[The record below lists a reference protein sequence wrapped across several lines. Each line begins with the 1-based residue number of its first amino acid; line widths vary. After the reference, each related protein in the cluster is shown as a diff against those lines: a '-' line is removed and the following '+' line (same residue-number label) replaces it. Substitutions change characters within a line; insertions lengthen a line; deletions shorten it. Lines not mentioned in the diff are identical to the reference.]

1 MGEVRALKAG
11 AIRNGYIIVSLAL
24 DGNSNEKSTKSGRIR
39 YCPIPEQLE
48 KELLRY
54 ARKSDDWIFT
64 LNGIKPVGAKY
75 ILNNLKEGDG

>member
-1 MGEVRALKAG
+1 MRNQQRAD
-11 AIRNGYIIVSLAL
+11 GYDTV
-24 DGNSNEKSTKSGRIR
+24 
-39 YCPIPEQLE
+39 PIPEQLE

-75 ILNNLKEGDG
+75 ILNNLKKEMDRIGINHNAENLTFPFLPAFL